1 MLSSYSCH
9 TQVRLPSDCQRT
21 KLIGHVWTMDSEANE
36 FPLSGRELSKEKEHF
51 FLQIDESN
59 RITLKL
65 KTTSPTNMVQNVH
78 VFFLPLYMYFIDQDL
93 TICHVSTD
101 LPLIDLWG
109 SAKHASLCRLF
120 FLIFRIALML

>member
-9 TQVRLPSDCQRT
+9 TQVRLPSNCQRT

-36 FPLSGRELSKEKEHF
+36 FHLSGRELSREKEHF

-65 KTTSPTNMVQNVH
+65 KTTSPTNMVKNVH
-78 VFFLPLYMYFIDQDL
+78 VFFLPLYFIGQDL
-93 TICHVSTD
+93 TICNVSTG
-101 LPLIDLWG
+101 LPLMDLWG
-109 SAKHASLCRLF
+109 SAKHASLYRLF
-120 FLIFRIALML
+120 F